1 MPGRALIIGIEQYP
15 NATDLAQ
22 EITGAINSAEKFFQ
36 WVTKGDPWVKTG
48 KTIAAS
54 DCYVCTNG
62 GTFAKANLFGTQREQ
77 IADAVGAL
85 VTAGRDQ
92 TDELYV
98 YFSGHGY
105 GFRDSPERRAVDI
118 LIGSDYQS
126 AATGGVKCLKLQE
139 LQEKL
144 WSVLGGLHH
153 YYFIDACR
161 NLISAD
167 AIEPIGLGRVLG
179 KPADKGRPTKYT
191 LYSTAYGTTAQ
202 INSGFGPALLD
213 GLNGTGDAKGFAPNG
228 SLYVMFEQ
236 LSKYVQT
243 RIKPQRLDQNKDGTG
258 DGYIVEVQ
266 PVPTYN
272 CAIQVRGA
280 ASTDQFTV
288 SLHPP
293 GDPMLART
301 ANFTGSTCSVPFRPG
316 NYVVEVMRGT
326 VPLSRV
332 TPPPSGTL
340 SFWDDCAAEFAVP
353 APAPPPADSGLES
366 IGPQGPQP
374 PPPPPPPPP
383 PSLATVSIAPLP
395 NVEAHAVSM
404 ATGESRNIDV
414 HPVDLAP
421 GDYEVTLRENGVTIQ
436 QSVTTLKAGDRV
448 QFGNEPLDPVRAS
461 IANVVGGLQP
471 TGAVEFSETL
481 GPMANRDL
489 GLWLTIMGA
498 SRIVRDPQTFRE
510 LKKFNLADITT
521 FTPNSTGVYLLAAV
535 EGSTMPRL
543 KVAASPTS
551 PVVPVAGL
559 QGVYQSLSPTIAG
572 PQLVTVQVD
581 NAQPRTFASW
591 CLPNRLTLFVSWP
604 GLRGQLNIKQFVLP
618 MFHLVNNLDQRVRG
632 LVVEYNLPLR
642 IVRAAY
648 HFQTSFGA
656 KRQITPVT
664 NEDKLAWDS
673 LLHAKWLDPVM
684 SLLACYEILRRGDEH
699 DKGILRNE
707 VLPNLNQ
714 YFAGIP
720 DIAAIAEQLDQP
732 YVISPHAPLFREG
745 LLALPQLEGL
755 LPLPPDRLDFH
766 HIWTAWRGA
775 PGR

>member
-22 EITGAINSAEKFFQ
+22 QIKDATQSAEKFFQ
-36 WVTKGDPWVKTG
+36 WVTNGDPWVKTG
-48 KTIAAS
+48 KTLAAT
-54 DCYVCTNG
+54 DCFVCTKG
-62 GTFAKANLFGTQREQ
+62 GSFPQANLFGTEREQ
-77 IADAVGAL
+77 IADAIEAM
-85 VTAGRDQ
+85 VTAGKDQ

-105 GFRDSPERRAVDI
+105 GFSDSPERRAVDI

-126 AATGGVKCLKLQE
+126 AAKGGVKSLKLQE

-179 KPADKGRPTKYT
+179 KPAQRGRPTKYT

-202 INSGFGPALLD
+202 ITSGFGPALLD
-213 GLNGTGDAKGFAPNG
+213 GLNGAGDAKGFAPNG

-243 RIKPQRLDQNKDGTG
+243 RIKPQQLDQNKDGTG
-258 DGYIVEVQ
+258 DGYIVEVN

-272 CAIQVRGA
+272 CAIRVRGA
-280 ASTDQFTV
+280 AATDQFTV

-293 GDPMLART
+293 GDPTLART
-301 ANFTGSTCSVPFRPG
+301 ANFTGNTFSVPFRPG
-316 NYVVEVMRGT
+316 NYVVQVMRGT

-340 SFWDDCAAEFAVP
+340 SFWDNCAAEFALP
-353 APAPPPADSGLES
+353 ARPPSPEGVGL
-366 IGPQGPQP
+366 QGP
-374 PPPPPPPPP
+374 PPPPPAPPP
-383 PSLATVSIAPLP
+383 PSTATMSIAPLP
-395 NVEAHAVSM
+395 NVEARAVST
-404 ATGESRNIDV
+404 ATGKTQILDA
-414 HPVDLAP
+414 HPVDLPP
-421 GDYEVTLRENGVTIQ
+421 GDYEVTMQENGVPILRTL
-436 QSVTTLKAGDRV
+436 TTLKPGDRL

-461 IANVVGGLQP
+461 IANAVGGLKP
-471 TGAVEFSETL
+471 NGAVEFSETL
-481 GPMANRDL
+481 GEMSNRDL

-521 FTPNSTGVYLLAAV
+521 FTPNSTGVYFLAAV

-543 KVAASPTS
+543 EVATSPTS

-559 QGVYQSLSPTIAG
+559 QGVCHSLSPTAAG
-572 PQLVTVQVD
+572 PQLVTVQFD

-591 CLPNRLTLFVSWP
+591 CLPNRLTLFVFWP

-648 HFQTSFGA
+648 HFQTAFGA

-673 LLHAKWLDPVM
+673 LLHGKWLDPVM
-684 SLLACYEILRRGDEH
+684 SLLACYEILRRGDEN
-699 DKGILRNE
+699 DKAILRNE

-745 LLALPQLEGL
+745 LLALPELEDL
-755 LPLPPDRLDFH
+755 LPLPSDRLDFH
-766 HIWTAWRGA
+766 HIWTAWRG
-775 PGR
+775 R